1 MISGN
6 DVHENETRVIERIGE
21 LTETIGSAGPVW
33 FNSNTGKLNEALLI
47 DTIIE
52 ENGLEMIGGVIVD
65 RQGRKVHKKTLQSA
79 LFKKISPWIP
89 EGGAIKAKN
98 LCETLVLSIPEAK
111 SRGLQIITAAQLEE
125 KYIEPTSFIIDG
137 LLPCGLCVIAAPP
150 KTGKSFL
157 CLDIAA
163 KVATGAEFWNRKTSA
178 GSVLYM
184 ALEDSNY
191 RIKDRLHKIKAE
203 MPHALHTV
211 TESPCTFTNGL
222 LDEFQKWI
230 DDHDSPRLII
240 VDTLARV
247 KGAGIPGLD
256 AYHSDYQQFS
266 PVQKFAIKNKVC
278 ILLVT
283 HFSKQKGLATND
295 PFERITGSNGL
306 FGVADATWIF
316 SGKREQEQELLI
328 SGRDIEYQQYRISK
342 GKEDVLWKLIGSVE
356 QIEEQ
361 KARDDY
367 ESDPVVKTL
376 RHLLSELECWEG
388 TADQLRIAVAEYTG
402 TLPATSSTH
411 MGNIMTKIQNAL
423 IENDGIFFTKGSGGR
438 NGRKYTIKKTQRSSL

>member
-33 FNSNTGKLNEALLI
+33 FNSNTGKLNESILI
-47 DTIIE
+47 DAIIE
-52 ENGLEMIGGVIVD
+52 GRGLERRGGVIIDKTGQKVNKKAL
-65 RQGRKVHKKTLQSA
+65 QGI
-79 LFKKISPWIP
+79 LFREISPWFP
-89 EGGAIKAKN
+89 EGGANKAKS
-98 LCETLVLSIPEAK
+98 LCETLILQIPESKA
-111 SRGLQIITAAQLEE
+111 RGLQTITAAQLEE
-125 KYIEPTSFIIDG
+125 TQIEKTSFVVDG
-137 LLPCGLCVIAAPP
+137 ILPCGMCVIAAPP
-150 KTGKSFL
+150 KTGKSWL
-157 CLDIAA
+157 CLDMAV
-163 KVATGAEFWNRKTSA
+163 KVATGSEFWHRKTSA

-184 ALEDSNY
+184 ALEDSESRLKN
-191 RIKDRLHKIKAE
+191 RLHMIKAE
-203 MPHALHTV
+203 MPQALHIA
-211 TESPCTFTNGL
+211 TESPYTITNGL
-222 LDEFQKWI
+222 LDALQEWI
-230 DDHDSPRLII
+230 DAVNEPRLII
-240 VDTLARV
+240 IDTLARV
-247 KGAGIPGLD
+247 KGAGMPGLD

-266 PVQKFAIKNKVC
+266 PVQKFAMKNKIC
-278 ILLVT
+278 IILVT
-283 HFSKQKGLATND
+283 HLSKQKGAAADD

-306 FGVADATWIF
+306 FGVADASWIF

-328 SGRDIEYQQYRISK
+328 SGRDIEYQQYQIK
-342 GKEDVLWKLIGSVE
+342 KENALWKLIGSVE